1 MEFSSFKS
9 HSRFLDPRR
18 NFEQS
23 EVPSEIRVDPITQ
36 RTSRICH
43 FSLPGIPPFDWES
56 LKDPAKK
63 GFCPFCPDTI
73 ESVTPKFPPDVI
85 PEGRLFEGEATL
97 MPNLMPYDEHSAVC
111 VLTKAHVVPIE
122 ELLSST
128 MKSGFLLCQRY
139 LKAVRNAPPT
149 QEPLYGTL
157 HMNFMPPSGGSLI
170 HPHLQTFATR
180 FPGNLHRLY
189 LEKTSEYARDG
200 QKNAFKDLI
209 EAERQNGARYMGQLS
224 KVHAL
229 TSFAS
234 FGLLGDILFVA
245 EDVRDW
251 FEDGVSQL
259 GYLATLVSR
268 TLKFFADL
276 NLLSFN
282 LALFSGAPK
291 DEGFTSFALLTPRL
305 FIEPRFLA
313 PDVSALRFLYDEP
326 FSVVYPE
333 DIAEKLKPY
342 LKL

>member
-1 MEFSSFKS
+1 MEFSSFKT
-9 HSRFLDPRR
+9 HSRFMDPRK
-18 NFEQS
+18 NFEKS

-43 FSLPGIPPFDWES
+43 FNLPGIPPFDWES
-56 LKDPAKK
+56 LKDPSKK

-73 ESVTPKFPPDVI
+73 ESVTPKFPSDLI
-85 PEGRLFEGEATL
+85 PEGRLLEGEATL
-97 MPNLMPYDEHSAVC
+97 IPNLMPYDEHSAVC
-111 VLTKAHVVPIE
+111 VLTKDHVVPME

-128 MKSGFLLCQRY
+128 IKSGFLLCARY
-139 LKAVRNAPPT
+139 LQSARKASST
-149 QEPLYGTL
+149 KEELYGTL

-189 LEKTSEYARDG
+189 LEKTREYAHKHQR
-200 QKNAFKDLI
+200 NAFLDLI
-209 EAERQNGARYMGQLS
+209 EAERQNGLRYLGQLS
-224 KVHAL
+224 SVHEL
-229 TSFAS
+229 LSFAS

-245 EDVRDW
+245 ENVRDW
-251 FEDGVSQL
+251 FDDGVSQL

-268 TLKFFADL
+268 TCKFFADL
-276 NLLSFN
+276 NLFSFN
-282 LALFSGAPK
+282 LALFSGTPK
-291 DEGFTSFALLTPRL
+291 DEGFTSFALMSPRL
-305 FIEPRFLA
+305 FIEPRFMA

-333 DIAEKLKPY
+333 DLSTRLRPY